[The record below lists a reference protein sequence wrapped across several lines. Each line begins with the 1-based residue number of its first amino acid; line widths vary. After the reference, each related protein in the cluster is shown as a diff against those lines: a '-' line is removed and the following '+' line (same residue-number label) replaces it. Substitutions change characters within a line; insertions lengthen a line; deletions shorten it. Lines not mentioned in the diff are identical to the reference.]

1 MSAENI
7 QPESEPQRPMSPVME
22 VWSVAWPT
30 VLTMTSYTVMTFVDG
45 LMVAQVG
52 PQEVAA
58 QGNGGIWSFAPIAFA
73 FGMLSVVNTFVA
85 QNLGAGRPERG
96 PKYAWASIWLAFA
109 LWLLLLLPYAVAL
122 PAIFGA
128 MNHSPELTAME
139 TMYGRILL
147 VGGIFVMLA
156 KGMHHYFFGLHRPK
170 VVFVSAL
177 LGFAVNLIGNY
188 VLIFGSGGL
197 LITGADGAVV
207 LDVPGIPGT
216 PALGLLGAAI
226 GTVLGTFV
234 EIAIPFAIFMGP
246 KMNRELRSRSA
257 WRPQW
262 KPMRDLLRIGWP
274 ASIQFGNELVCWA
287 LFMSVLVGKFGED
300 HITASWAALRY
311 MHLSFMPAV
320 GFSVATTSL
329 VGKYIGAGQPDV
341 AAARCRLALKISI
354 LYMTVCAVVFFV
366 FRRELISLFVG
377 GTDLDPARAAEIIEI
392 GAKLMICAAVFQT
405 IDAFG
410 IVYTGGLRGGGDT
423 VWPGIMTIIY
433 GWLFIVGVGWLFAE
447 FWPSIESVGPWI
459 GASIY
464 VILYGITMAWRFES
478 GRWRSIQLL
487 ESEPASQECDSS
499 PATTRAPDTSDG

>member
-1 MSAENI
+1 
-7 QPESEPQRPMSPVME
+7 ME

-30 VLTMTSYTVMTFVDG
+30 VLTMTSYTIMQFVDG
-45 LMVAQVG
+45 LMVAQVS
-52 PQEVAA
+52 PQDLAA

-73 FGMLSVVNTFVA
+73 FGMLTVVNTFVA
-85 QNLGAGRPERG
+85 QNLGAGRPEQG
-96 PKYAWASIWLAFA
+96 PKYAWASIWLSFA
-109 LWLLLLLPYAVAL
+109 MWLLLLLPYGLLL
-122 PAIFGA
+122 PALFGA
-128 MNHSPELTAME
+128 MKDHSPELVAKE
-139 TMYGRILL
+139 TMYGQILL
-147 VGGIFVMLA
+147 VGAIFLLLA

-177 LGFAVNLIGNY
+177 LGNTVNLVSNY

-197 LITGADGAVV
+197 LITAGDGAVV
-207 LDVPGIPGT
+207 LDLPGIPGT

-226 GTVLGTFV
+226 GTVLGTLV
-234 EIAIPFAIFMGP
+234 EIAIPFAIFIGP

-262 KPMRDLLRIGWP
+262 TPMRDLLRVGWP
-274 ASIQFGNELVCWA
+274 ASVQFGNELVCWA
-287 LFMSVLVGKFGED
+287 LFMSVLVAKFGED

-341 AAARCRLALKISI
+341 AAARCRLALKVSI

-377 GTDLDPARAAEIIEI
+377 GTDLDPARATAIIEI
-392 GAKLMICAAVFQT
+392 GAKLMICAAIFQT

-423 VWPGIMTIIY
+423 VWPGIMTVIY
-433 GWLFIVGVGWLFAE
+433 GWAFIVGVGWLFAE

-464 VILYGITMAWRFES
+464 VILYGITMAYRFES

-487 ESEPASQECDSS
+487 ETTSQADESSAATAQASE
-499 PATTRAPDTSDG
+499 TSDS